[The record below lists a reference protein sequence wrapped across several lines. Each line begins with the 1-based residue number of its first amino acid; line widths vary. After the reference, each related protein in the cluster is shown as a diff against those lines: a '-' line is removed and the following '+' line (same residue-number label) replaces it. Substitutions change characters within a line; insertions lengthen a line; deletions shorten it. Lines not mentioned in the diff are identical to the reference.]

1 MEIRI
6 NEELQ
11 ALIPPLT
18 TEEYALLE
26 ASIIEEG
33 CREAI
38 ITWNGTIVDG
48 HNRYEICLKHN
59 LHVPSNEIQFD
70 SIEDVKIWMLK
81 NQLGKRNLNDYDKGV
96 IVLGLKHLFETKAKE
111 NQITRKGSQ
120 DGSTCPN
127 LDKLEAVDTKKELA
141 KIAGISHGNIN
152 KIEHIEDTGTK
163 ELKDSIRVGKVSIN
177 AGEMIATLPHEE
189 QKEVIVLSDKEIVA
203 KAKEI
208 TSKQKEAKMIARR
221 EAIKDKVNNIASVK
235 VKQAE
240 GTYDVVV
247 IDPPWAMEK
256 IERDVRPNQ
265 TGFDY
270 PTMAEEELNELNI
283 PSADDC
289 HVWLWTTHK
298 FLPMAFR
305 LLEKWGLKYVCT
317 FTWHKPGGFQ
327 PFGLPQYNCEFA
339 LYARKGTPAFIDTKA
354 LPTCFNAPRGA
365 HSEKPEEFYDT
376 IKRVTTGRKID
387 MFSRRDIEGFDN
399 WGNEASSN
407 KGE

>member
-1 MEIRI
+1 MKKSEFNIFPEM
-6 NEELQ
+6 N
-11 ALIPPLT
+11 
-18 TEEYALLE
+18 
-26 ASIIEEG
+26 
-33 CREAI
+33 
-38 ITWNGTIVDG
+38 
-48 HNRYEICLKHN
+48 K
-59 LHVPSNEIQFD
+59 
-70 SIEDVKIWMLK
+70 EDRAMLK
-81 NQLGKRNLNDYDKGV
+81 SELDTNGYDSTMPVYLYKGDVLDGWNRCQICKELKIEPIYANFTGTDMDAINFCLRTNKRRNLNSGQWACIAV
-96 IVLGLKHLFETKAKE
+96 EAKDVVSK
-111 NQITRKGSQ
+111 IK
-120 DGSTCPN
+120 
-127 LDKLEAVDTKKELA
+127 EAV
-141 KIAGISHGNIN
+141 
-152 KIEHIEDTGTK
+152 
-163 ELKDSIRVGKVSIN
+163 
-177 AGEMIATLPHEE
+177 EE
-189 QKEVIVLSDKEIVA
+189 
-203 KAKEI
+203 
-208 TSKQKEAKMIARR
+208 ARR
-221 EAIKDKVNNIASVK
+221 LKQAKTQSKDEAISQLIDTQPKLPNKNRADQKTAELFNTNRTYVSDAAKLQTTSPENFQKVKSGEKTLTEIKKAEKMVARRASIEEKVNNIASVK

-270 PTMAEEELNELNI
+270 PTMSEEELEKLDI

-339 LYARKGTPAFIDTKA
+339 LYARKGTPAFVDTKA

-376 IKRVTTGRKID
+376 IKRVTVTTGRKID

-399 WGNEASSN
+399 WGNQASSN
-407 KGE
+407 EGE